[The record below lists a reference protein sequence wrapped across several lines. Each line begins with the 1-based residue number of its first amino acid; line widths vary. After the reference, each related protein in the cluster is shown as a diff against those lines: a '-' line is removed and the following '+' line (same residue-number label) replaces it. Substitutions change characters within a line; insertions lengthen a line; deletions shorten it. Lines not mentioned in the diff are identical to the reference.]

1 METKPKNIHKLYNS
15 CIKLKSGF
23 HKYFSNIMAKYK
35 ITLANMPDMNNE
47 YINICEDL
55 IFGVDDVSYDKNKK
69 TYLNKYKNLVKT
81 ILWNK
86 IVTDQYNGLG
96 FLNELVILIEEFSNN
111 VANNFHDFIPEL
123 SKNISVYE
131 QVEHISDLLF
141 SYAWDTTH
149 IRNQMS
155 VLRQLSKHYIFDAT
169 PNSVCKKDSLKR
181 YYFNHVYG
189 LKNSV
194 KVFDENNLPFGATN
208 QIMKVFDE
216 IIEYIFTEFVAT
228 YQSTLTILEDI
239 RKISR

>member
-15 CIKLKSGF
+15 CVKLKSGF
-23 HKYFSNIMAKYK
+23 HKYFSNIMTKYK

-69 TYLNKYKNLVKT
+69 THLNKYKNLVKT

-86 IVTDQYNGLG
+86 IIADQYNGLG

-111 VANNFHDFIPEL
+111 VANTFHDFIPEFL
-123 SKNISVYE
+123 NNISVYE
-131 QVEHISDLLF
+131 QIEHISDLLF

-155 VLRQLSKHYIFDAT
+155 VLRQLSKHYIFDVA

-208 QIMKVFDE
+208 QIMKIFDE
-216 IIEYIFTEFVAT
+216 IIEYVFTEFVAT
-228 YQSTLTILEDI
+228 YQSTLTILEDMC
-239 RKISR
+239 KLSK